1 MLTYGSRG
9 QQRTVALAS
18 KLGELEFMR
27 AVTGEEPILLLDD
40 VFSELDFSRREYL
53 LRQVLQH
60 EQVMITATDFTSFPG
75 EVLARAHQYR
85 VVAGEVIRC

>member
-1 MLTYGSRG
+1 M
-9 QQRTVALAS
+9 RT
-18 KLGELEFMR
+18 
-27 AVTGEEPILLLDD
+27 VTGEEPVLLLDD

-75 EVLARAHQYR
+75 EVLTRANLYR
-85 VVAGEVIRC
+85 VDAGEVKRC